1 MSSIL
6 LVLTGLRITSVDL
19 STWGGALERSGLG
32 GERSGAVGVGHFQ
45 NVTDSRTEHLWLE
58 MGLPLTHFQ
67 QAH

>member
-32 GERSGAVGVGHFQ
+32 GERSGAVGVGA
-45 NVTDSRTEHLWLE
+45 
-58 MGLPLTHFQ
+58 LPECH
-67 QAH
+67 